1 MIAYFTPLS
10 AFDFLR
16 SGINYVF
23 GIDIYLPTISEAKSF
38 QILDLISS
46 SGYLFFFLALVSI
59 LMLRNK
65 FLLVF
70 FLLSFALSL
79 LQLRFAEVLAIPSA
93 ILASY
98 TICNVL
104 ERLEHPVFSKTEKK
118 EIKMSK
124 AKRAK
129 EKKKEVV
136 TIRDHLTVSAFLL
149 ILAAPCIIMSI
160 VGFDMSDDWKAAL
173 NWLKENAEE
182 QNYLNAYEK
191 PSYSVLSWW
200 DYGNWILY
208 VAKKAVVCN
217 NFQLGADDAAK
228 FFVAESEEEAMKIIE
243 KRGVKFVVTAEEMG
257 IFENNTK
264 TKFHAIA
271 RIAGYNPDFMTAK
284 ELLAFFNKTMLY
296 KLQVENAEN
305 LTHFKLV
312 KEFGKVKI
320 FEVI

>member
-1 MIAYFTPLS
+1 
-10 AFDFLR
+10 
-16 SGINYVF
+16 
-23 GIDIYLPTISEAKSF
+23 
-38 QILDLISS
+38 
-46 SGYLFFFLALVSI
+46 
-59 LMLRNK
+59 
-65 FLLVF
+65 
-70 FLLSFALSL
+70 
-79 LQLRFAEVLAIPSA
+79 
-93 ILASY
+93 
-98 TICNVL
+98 
-104 ERLEHPVFSKTEKK
+104 
-118 EIKMSK
+118 MSK

-129 EKKKEVV
+129 EKKEVV

-160 VGFDMSDDWKAAL
+160 VGFDMSDDWKATL

-217 NFQLGADDAAK
+217 NFQ

-284 ELLAFFNKTMLY
+284 ELLALFNKKMLY